1 MSRSVQPPRV
11 INIEDL
17 RRIAKRR
24 LPRVVFDYIDGGA
37 EAERTL
43 RANCQAFEAVT
54 LRPRCAI
61 ATPACDLRT
70 AVLGTSLSMP
80 LILAPV
86 GSCRLMYPRGEE
98 AAARAA
104 GRAGIIY
111 TLSTLSGCRLE
122 DVAAASEGPVWYQLY
137 LVGGRDCALAAIE
150 RARKAGFSALVV
162 TIDTAVA
169 GMRERDIRNGAK
181 ELLSG
186 NLREILPFVRQLF
199 TKPRWLAAFLADGG
213 LMKFANV
220 IIPGKGP
227 MLYADVTTALEQAV
241 VSWHDLGWIRD
252 AWNGPI
258 IIKGVHTGEDAR
270 RAVDVGANALVV
282 SNHGGR
288 QLDGVA
294 PTLQMLPE
302 VLSAVGDRVEV
313 LLDGGIRRGSDIVKA
328 LCLGARAV
336 LTGRAYA
343 YGLGAAGEVGV
354 TRAIEILRT
363 DLIRTLKL
371 LGCASIAHLDRSFI
385 DFPAEWLRKQ
395 LCDSPQIRKSPHPDT
410 KNCGNDKRDPAQ
422 AHWNGM
428 GANRDLGMVDQS
440 EEVTQEKNS
449 EDDACDA

>member
-1 MSRSVQPPRV
+1 MFRSAQHDKTRSLEPPRV
-11 INIEDL
+11 LNVEDL
-17 RRIAKRR
+17 RRAAKRR

-37 EAERTL
+37 EDERTL
-43 RANCQAFEAVT
+43 RANCRAFEEVT
-54 LRPRCAI
+54 FRPRCAV
-61 ATPACDLRT
+61 ATSACDLRVS
-70 AVLGTSLSMP
+70 VLGASLSMP
-80 LILAPV
+80 LVLAPV
-86 GSCRLMYPRGEE
+86 GSSRLMYPRGEE
-98 AAARAA
+98 AAAGAA
-104 GRAGIIY
+104 GAAGIAY
-111 TLSTLSGCRLE
+111 ALSTLSGCALE
-122 DVAAASEGPVWYQLY
+122 DVAAASKGPLWYQLY
-137 LVGGRDCALAAIE
+137 LIGGRDCTLSAIE
-150 RARKAGFSALVV
+150 RARAAGFCALVV
-162 TIDTAVA
+162 TIDTPVA
-169 GMRERDIRNGAK
+169 GLRERDLRNGVK
-181 ELLSG
+181 ELLSHKFG
-186 NLREILPFVRQLF
+186 LMLPFVSQFLL
-199 TKPRWLAAFLADGG
+199 KPRWLASFLADGG
-213 LMKFANV
+213 LMKFSNV
-220 IIPGKGP
+220 VIPGKGP
-227 MLYADVTTALEQAV
+227 MLYADVATALEQAM

-371 LGCASIAHLDRSFI
+371 L
-385 DFPAEWLRKQ
+385 
-395 LCDSPQIRKSPHPDT
+395 
-410 KNCGNDKRDPAQ
+410 
-422 AHWNGM
+422 
-428 GANRDLGMVDQS
+428 
-440 EEVTQEKNS
+440 
-449 EDDACDA
+449 ACP

>member
-1 MSRSVQPPRV
+1 MSWSVQPPRV

-17 RRIAKRR
+17 RRAAKRR
-24 LPRVVFDYIDGGA
+24 LPRIVFDYIDGGA
-37 EAERTL
+37 EAELTL
-43 RANCQAFEAVT
+43 RANCQTFEAVMF
-54 LRPRCAI
+54 RPRCAI
-61 ATPACDLRT
+61 ATRECDLRT
-70 AVLGTSLSMP
+70 TVLGTSLSMP

-104 GRAGIIY
+104 GKAGIIY

-122 DVAAASEGPVWYQLY
+122 DVAAASEAPVWYQLY

-150 RARKAGFSALVV
+150 RARDAGFSALVV

-169 GMRERDIRNGAK
+169 GLRERDIRNGAK

-186 NLREILPFVRQLF
+186 KLGAMLPFVNQLL

-227 MLYADVTTALEQAV
+227 MLYADVTTALEQAA
-241 VSWHDLGWIRD
+241 VSWQDLSWIHD
-252 AWNGPI
+252 AWRGPI

-270 RAVDVGANALVV
+270 RAVDAGADALVV

-294 PTLQMLPE
+294 PTLQILPE
-302 VLSAVGDRVEV
+302 VLAAVGDRTEV
-313 LLDGGIRRGSDIVKA
+313 LLDGGVRRGSDVVKA

-336 LTGRAYA
+336 LAGRAYA
-343 YGLGAAGEVGV
+343 YGLGAAGEAGV
-354 TRAIEILRT
+354 ARAIEILRT
-363 DLIRTLKL
+363 DLTRILKL
-371 LGCASIAHLDRSFI
+371 LGCTSVAELDRSFI
-385 DFPAEWLRKQ
+385 DVPRDWLRK
-395 LCDSPQIRKSPHPDT
+395 
-410 KNCGNDKRDPAQ
+410 
-422 AHWNGM
+422 
-428 GANRDLGMVDQS
+428 
-440 EEVTQEKNS
+440 
-449 EDDACDA
+449 